1 MAKKIVW
8 TSGAQRDFE
17 KTFDEDGQ
25 DVFRS
30 ALDDIAEGHELD
42 PESGVRDDRHGQ
54 PLPRKVRKLK
64 WSDDSNRT
72 WRVVYIREY
81 EEAIY
86 VVNAYQKQSHR
97 GSEEP
102 KENVETTNSRLKLVE
117 AMHAAHLKKKAEEEK
132 AKKGQAPK
140 KGGKR

>member
-1 MAKKIVW
+1 MAKPIEW
-8 TSGAQRDFE
+8 NPGAKRDFE
-17 KTFDEDGQ
+17 KTFDGDGQ

-30 ALDDIAEGHELD
+30 ALDDIAEGYELE
-42 PESGVRDDRHGQ
+42 PEAGVRDDRHGKPMPGQ
-54 PLPRKVRKLK
+54 VRKLK
-64 WSDDSNRT
+64 WDDERNRT

-102 KENVETTNSRLKLVE
+102 KENVDATKIRLKWSE
-117 AMHAAHLKKKAEEEK
+117 AKHEAYLKKKADEEK
-132 AKKGQAPK
+132 AKKGQAAK